1 MNLHFDVGVLLIVLQ
16 LIYLEGIL
24 SIDNAAVLG
33 AMVSHL
39 PHHEVIPW
47 PRSLRFLQGPTHR
60 LLGGQRMAALKVGLL
75 GAYFGRGSMLFVA
88 SWVVQN
94 KWLLLLG
101 GLYLIKLAA
110 DHLGETPAE
119 ARAAAREVAGEP
131 VARVGRSFW
140 SVVLAV
146 ELADL
151 AFSLDNV
158 VAAVALS
165 REIWVVM
172 TGVFLGIVTMRFAA
186 GIFVYLIERY
196 PEVEAAAY
204 LLVFNIGV
212 MLLMEDFLGIHPT
225 DLQKFVLSLSTL
237 GVTLLWGR
245 SKAVQRF
252 GRRFRWLRLVLGYI
266 DVVFIY
272 ALKPLSW
279 LLGGSVVLIRSL
291 AFMLTIRRRARG
303 ADLDEQLRGNP
314 SGDGQRPPRKG
325 RRQRRGDRETG
336 DEPTRNL

>member
-1 MNLHFDVGVLLIVLQ
+1 MPNWDLSVLFIVLQ

-33 AMVSHL
+33 AMVAHL
-39 PHHEVIPW
+39 PQKDTIPW
-47 PRSLRFLQGPTHR
+47 PPALRRLQRPIHR
-60 LLGGQRMAALKVGLL
+60 LLGGQRLAALKVGLF
-75 GAYFGRGSMLFVA
+75 GAYLGRGIMLFIA
-88 SWVVQN
+88 SWVIQN

-110 DHLGETPAE
+110 DHLGQTPAE
-119 ARAAAREVAGEP
+119 ARAAAQEAAGEP
-131 VARVGRSFW
+131 VAKVGRSFW

-165 REIWVVM
+165 RELWVVM
-172 TGVFLGIVTMRFAA
+172 AGVFLGIITMRFAA

-196 PEVEAAAY
+196 PELEAAAY

-225 DLQKFVLSLSTL
+225 DLQKFAVSLGTL

-252 GRRFRWLRLVLGYI
+252 GRRFRWFRRVLGYI
-266 DVVFIY
+266 DLVFIY

-279 LLGGSVVLIRSL
+279 LLGGSVAVIRAL
-291 AFMLTIRRRARG
+291 AFALTIRRRASG
-303 ADLDEQLRGNP
+303 ADLDEDLRGGP
-314 SGDGQRPPRKG
+314 SRDGERPPRKG
-325 RRQRRGDRETG
+325 RWRRGGRERR
-336 DEPTRNL
+336 DEPTRKP

>member
-1 MNLHFDVGVLLIVLQ
+1 MNFHFDVGVLLIVLQ

-39 PHHEVIPW
+39 PHKEPIPW
-47 PRSLRFLQGPTHR
+47 PAPLRFMQGPVDR

-75 GAYFGRGSMLFVA
+75 GAYLGRGSMLFIA
-88 SWVVQN
+88 TWVVQN

-119 ARAAAREVAGEP
+119 AREAAEEAAGGP

-140 SVVLAV
+140 AVVVAV

-165 REIWVVM
+165 RELWVVM
-172 TGVFLGIVTMRFAA
+172 LGVFLGIITMRFAA

-196 PEVEAAAY
+196 PELEAAAY

-212 MLLMEDFLGIHPT
+212 MLLLEDFAGIHPT
-225 DLQKFVLSLSTL
+225 DLQKFLVSIGTL
-237 GVTLLWGR
+237 GLTLLWGR

-252 GRRFRWLRLVLGYI
+252 ARNFRWLRRVLGFI
-266 DVVFIY
+266 DLLFIY
-272 ALKPLSW
+272 ALKPIAW
-279 LLGGSVVLIRSL
+279 LFGGSVWLVRSL
-291 AFMLTIRRRARG
+291 VFMLTTRRRARE
-303 ADLDEQLRGNP
+303 ADLSDELESP
-314 SGDGQRPPRKG
+314 SLD
-325 RRQRRGDRETG
+325 GDRRRRRRR
-336 DEPTRNL
+336 PKQQTRRL